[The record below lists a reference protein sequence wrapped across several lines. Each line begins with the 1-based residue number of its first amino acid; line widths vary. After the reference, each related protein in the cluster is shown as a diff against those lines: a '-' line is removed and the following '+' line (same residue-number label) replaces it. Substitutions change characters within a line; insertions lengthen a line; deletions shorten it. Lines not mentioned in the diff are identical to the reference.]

1 MQIYPKMNISA
12 KTFST
17 NLPRL
22 QNYITERK
30 YWKNA
35 NKHGEKSKFIK
46 KFSLENRYF
55 LTEREKHALFTTQ
68 RYLLRM
74 FQLVKRQKT

>member
-1 MQIYPKMNISA
+1 MQIYSKMYISA
-12 KTFST
+12 KSFST

-30 YWKNA
+30 YWKNG

-55 LTEREKHALFTTQ
+55 LTEREKHALFSTQ